1 MLTVRNGG
9 TQPVKLSQVVVNDA
23 IWDFEAEPDRTIPR
37 LGSAT
42 VTIPYSWVEGE
53 AYEIVLIT
61 STGTTFD
68 AEVPVAVL
76 TPQFSGETFWS
87 YALIGTY
94 VGVIPV
100 ALGLLWYPFLRRL
113 GSAGMNFVLAMTVG
127 LLAFLVIDTLEE
139 AMEVAAELPGVFSGV
154 PLVVLLTLLTLLGL
168 VGMERL
174 LRRGSRGGEPAR
186 HLLPDSP
193 RDRAAQP
200 GGGAGHRG
208 GVRPRGGGP
217 GSVPGRG
224 LHAAQHHRGGRH
236 RRANPEGEAAAGA
249 LPVAG
254 AARRGPAIVGTWIGG
269 FAFSNLLAAIF
280 LAVGA
285 GAILQV
291 IYEVTR
297 LLLKDSGR
305 SKRPCP
311 LRPRAPHRRSRHERH
326 TPVGG
331 GVEGEES
338 FRRRGPQGGQV
349 VEAVLPGETVTA
361 RAAHASLKGHRKGLA
376 RLWPF
381 LGPAFIAAVAY
392 VDPGNFAT
400 NIAGGAQ
407 LRVHA
412 PVGDPDREPHGD
424 AHPVDVG
431 QAGDRHGQ
439 EPPEVCRER
448 FPRPVTLGLWVQ
460 AEVIAMA
467 TDLAEFIGAA
477 LALNLLSASRSSRLG
492 LMTAV
497 GAFGILELQRRGFRP
512 WRRRSPPWSG

>member
-1 MLTVRNGG
+1 MGREGRGPGWILLGLLPLLGLGVLLAFIVLNGAGVGRQDAPPVEDLSVQRVALPTESEFVLTVRNGG

-139 AMEVAAELPGVFSGV
+139 ALEIAAELPGVFSGV

-174 LRRGSRGGEPAR
+174 LRRGREEASRLGTSYRIALGI
-186 HLLPDSP
+186 
-193 RDRAAQP
+193 
-200 GGGAGHRG
+200 
-208 GVRPRGGGP
+208 
-217 GSVPGRG
+217 G
-224 LHAAQHHRGGRH
+224 LHNLGEGLAIGAAF
-236 RRANPEGEAAAGA
+236 ALGEAALGA
-249 LPVAG
+249 FLVVG
-254 AARRGPAIVGTWIGG
+254 FTLHNITEGVGIAAPILKERPGLVHFLWLALLGGGPAIVGTWIGG

-297 LLLKDSGR
+297 LLLKDTGR
-305 SKRPCP
+305 SK
-311 LRPRAPHRRSRHERH
+311 S
-326 TPVGG
+326 
-331 GVEGEES
+331 
-338 FRRRGPQGGQV
+338 
-349 VEAVLPGETVTA
+349 
-361 RAAHASLKGHRKGLA
+361 
-376 RLWPF
+376 
-381 LGPAFIAAVAY
+381 PA
-392 VDPGNFAT
+392 
-400 NIAGGAQ
+400 
-407 LRVHA
+407 
-412 PVGDPDREPHGD
+412 
-424 AHPVDVG
+424 
-431 QAGDRHGQ
+431 
-439 EPPEVCRER
+439 
-448 FPRPVTLGLWVQ
+448 
-460 AEVIAMA
+460 
-467 TDLAEFIGAA
+467 
-477 LALNLLSASRSSRLG
+477 LSAPNLG
-492 LMTAV
+492 GLLTGVAVMYATALLV
-497 GAFGILELQRRGFRP
+497 
-512 WRRRSPPWSG
+512 SV

>member
-1 MLTVRNGG
+1 MGREGRGPVWILLGLLPLLGLGVLLAFIVLNGAGVGRQDAPPVEDLSVQRVALPTESEFVLTVRNGG

-23 IWDFEAEPDRTIPR
+23 IWDFDAEPDRTIPR

-139 AMEVAAELPGVFSGV
+139 ALEIAAELPGVFSGV

-174 LRRGSRGGEPAR
+174 LRRGREEASRLGTSYRIALGI
-186 HLLPDSP
+186 
-193 RDRAAQP
+193 
-200 GGGAGHRG
+200 
-208 GVRPRGGGP
+208 
-217 GSVPGRG
+217 G
-224 LHAAQHHRGGRH
+224 LHNLGEGLAIGAAF
-236 RRANPEGEAAAGA
+236 ALGEAALGA
-249 LPVAG
+249 FLVVG
-254 AARRGPAIVGTWIGG
+254 FTLHNITEGVGIAAPILKERPGLVHFLWLALLGGGPAIVGTWIGG

-297 LLLKDSGR
+297 LLLKDTGR
-305 SKRPCP
+305 SK
-311 LRPRAPHRRSRHERH
+311 S
-326 TPVGG
+326 
-331 GVEGEES
+331 
-338 FRRRGPQGGQV
+338 
-349 VEAVLPGETVTA
+349 
-361 RAAHASLKGHRKGLA
+361 
-376 RLWPF
+376 
-381 LGPAFIAAVAY
+381 PA
-392 VDPGNFAT
+392 
-400 NIAGGAQ
+400 
-407 LRVHA
+407 
-412 PVGDPDREPHGD
+412 
-424 AHPVDVG
+424 
-431 QAGDRHGQ
+431 
-439 EPPEVCRER
+439 
-448 FPRPVTLGLWVQ
+448 
-460 AEVIAMA
+460 
-467 TDLAEFIGAA
+467 
-477 LALNLLSASRSSRLG
+477 LSAPNLG
-492 LMTAV
+492 GLLTGVAVMYATALLV
-497 GAFGILELQRRGFRP
+497 
-512 WRRRSPPWSG
+512 SV

>member
-1 MLTVRNGG
+1 MGREGRGPVWILLGLLPLLGLGVLLAFIVLNGAGVGRQDAPPVEDLSVQRVALPTESEFVLTVRNGG

-139 AMEVAAELPGVFSGV
+139 ALEVAAELPGVFSGV

-174 LRRGSRGGEPAR
+174 LRRGREEASRLGTSYRIALGI
-186 HLLPDSP
+186 
-193 RDRAAQP
+193 
-200 GGGAGHRG
+200 
-208 GVRPRGGGP
+208 
-217 GSVPGRG
+217 G
-224 LHAAQHHRGGRH
+224 LHNLGEGLAIGAAF
-236 RRANPEGEAAAGA
+236 ALGEAALGA
-249 LPVAG
+249 FLVVG
-254 AARRGPAIVGTWIGG
+254 FTLHNITEGVGIAAPILKERPRLAHFLWLALLGGGPAIVGTWIGG

-297 LLLKDSGR
+297 LLLKDTGR
-305 SKRPCP
+305 SK
-311 LRPRAPHRRSRHERH
+311 S
-326 TPVGG
+326 
-331 GVEGEES
+331 
-338 FRRRGPQGGQV
+338 
-349 VEAVLPGETVTA
+349 
-361 RAAHASLKGHRKGLA
+361 
-376 RLWPF
+376 
-381 LGPAFIAAVAY
+381 PA
-392 VDPGNFAT
+392 
-400 NIAGGAQ
+400 
-407 LRVHA
+407 
-412 PVGDPDREPHGD
+412 
-424 AHPVDVG
+424 
-431 QAGDRHGQ
+431 
-439 EPPEVCRER
+439 
-448 FPRPVTLGLWVQ
+448 
-460 AEVIAMA
+460 
-467 TDLAEFIGAA
+467 
-477 LALNLLSASRSSRLG
+477 LSAPNLG
-492 LMTAV
+492 GLLTGVAVMYATALLV
-497 GAFGILELQRRGFRP
+497 
-512 WRRRSPPWSG
+512 SV

>member
-1 MLTVRNGG
+1 MGREGRGPGWILLGLLPLLGLGVLLAFIVLNGAGVGRQDAPPVEDLSVQRVALPTESEFVLTVRNGG

-174 LRRGSRGGEPAR
+174 LRRGREEASRLGTSYRIALGI
-186 HLLPDSP
+186 
-193 RDRAAQP
+193 
-200 GGGAGHRG
+200 
-208 GVRPRGGGP
+208 
-217 GSVPGRG
+217 G
-224 LHAAQHHRGGRH
+224 LHNLGEGLAIGAAF
-236 RRANPEGEAAAGA
+236 ALGEAALGA
-249 LPVAG
+249 FLVVG
-254 AARRGPAIVGTWIGG
+254 FTLHNITEGIGIAAPILKERPRLAHFLWLALLGGGPAIVGTWIGG

-297 LLLKDSGR
+297 LLLKDTGR
-305 SKRPCP
+305 SK
-311 LRPRAPHRRSRHERH
+311 S
-326 TPVGG
+326 
-331 GVEGEES
+331 
-338 FRRRGPQGGQV
+338 
-349 VEAVLPGETVTA
+349 
-361 RAAHASLKGHRKGLA
+361 
-376 RLWPF
+376 
-381 LGPAFIAAVAY
+381 PA
-392 VDPGNFAT
+392 
-400 NIAGGAQ
+400 
-407 LRVHA
+407 
-412 PVGDPDREPHGD
+412 
-424 AHPVDVG
+424 
-431 QAGDRHGQ
+431 
-439 EPPEVCRER
+439 
-448 FPRPVTLGLWVQ
+448 
-460 AEVIAMA
+460 
-467 TDLAEFIGAA
+467 
-477 LALNLLSASRSSRLG
+477 LSAPNLG
-492 LMTAV
+492 GLLTGVAVMYATALLV
-497 GAFGILELQRRGFRP
+497 
-512 WRRRSPPWSG
+512 SV